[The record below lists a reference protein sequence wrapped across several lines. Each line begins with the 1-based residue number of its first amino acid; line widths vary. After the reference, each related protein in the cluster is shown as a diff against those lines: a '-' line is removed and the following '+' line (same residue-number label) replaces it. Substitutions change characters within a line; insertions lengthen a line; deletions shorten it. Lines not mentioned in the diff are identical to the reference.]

1 MREEVVSAGFGG
13 QGIMLLGKL
22 LSLCAMKEKKEVTW
36 MPSYGAEVRGGTAH
50 SMVIVS
56 SKEIASPVVSQ
67 PTTCIIM
74 NRPSFVKFKDK
85 VKKGGL
91 LLINSSLVKDKFEK
105 KGISVLKIPATEIA
119 NKLGNERVANMVI
132 LGAYL
137 KEKGTVSLEAAIS
150 CLKEIFASKSEKLI
164 DLNERALRKGW
175 EEACGR
181 R

>member
-1 MREEVVSAGFGG
+1 MREEIVSAGFGG

-22 LSLCAMKEKKEVTW
+22 LSLCAMKEKKKVTW

-67 PTTCIIM
+67 PTTCIVM
-74 NRPSFVKFKDK
+74 NRPSFAKFKDK

-119 NKLGNERVANMVI
+119 NKLGNERVTNMVI

-137 KEKGTVSLEAAIS
+137 RKRKIVALETAMVSL
-150 CLKEIFASKSEKLI
+150 KDIFASKSKKIIE
-164 DLNERALRKGW
+164 LNELAVKKGW
-175 EEACGR
+175 EEAGGR